1 VGIAHL
7 PFMVF
12 LITTE
17 QIVRTEIYPR
27 RVVSVKV

>member
-1 VGIAHL
+1 
-7 PFMVF
+7 MVF

-27 RVVSVKV
+27 WVVSVKV

>member
-1 VGIAHL
+1 
-7 PFMVF
+7 MVF